1 MSPKRAQP
9 LTMHSARI
17 TAPVRYLADDGRPR
31 AIPKGPCLIEKMAG
45 SEVEVVWGTKGQN
58 CTLLPLDD
66 VESAEAR
73 GDLVLLD

>member
-1 MSPKRAQP
+1 MRAYP

-17 TAPVRYLADDGRPR
+17 TAPVRYLTDDGLHRT
-31 AIPKGPCLIEKMAG
+31 IPKGPCLIEKMEG
-45 SEVEVVWGTKGQN
+45 PVVEVVWGASGQN
-58 CTLLPLDD
+58 CTTLALDD